1 MTNEQ
6 KLTEFLKNVDDWI
19 EDRHAELADINEE
32 VEGIMQ
38 LTSEQVQDLD
48 PQTALSHSF
57 VLFAHA
63 EYIQTLHNKERT
75 VLDFCSNSIWFIVA
89 DKMDNYG
96 GQYSKWEVRYH
107 SAVKENPLASEL
119 YRLKLSAE
127 ARLNRLQS
135 KSENVRRMASVLQD
149 IGKRRGY

>member
-48 PQTALSHSF
+48 HWFGGKKITFAVGSQSQSF
-57 VLFAHA
+57 PVADLKMKMQ
-63 EYIQTLHNKERT
+63 YIQMK
-75 VLDFCSNSIWFIVA
+75 
-89 DKMDNYG
+89 
-96 GQYSKWEVRYH
+96 
-107 SAVKENPLASEL
+107 
-119 YRLKLSAE
+119 
-127 ARLNRLQS
+127 
-135 KSENVRRMASVLQD
+135 
-149 IGKRRGY
+149 

>member
-1 MTNEQ
+1 M
-6 KLTEFLKNVDDWI
+6 KNVDDWI

>member
-1 MTNEQ
+1 LTNEQ

>member
-6 KLTEFLKNVDDWI
+6 KLTEFLNNVDDWI
-19 EDRHAELADINEE
+19 EDRHADLVDVNEDVKE
-32 VEGIMQ
+32 IMT
-38 LTSEQVQDLD
+38 LTSEQVQNLD
-48 PQTALSHSF
+48 PHTALSHSF

-63 EYIQTLHNKERT
+63 EYLQTLHNKERT
-75 VLDFCSNSIWFIVA
+75 VLDFCANSIWFIIA

-96 GQYSKWEVRYH
+96 GQYAKWEVRYH
-107 SAVKENPLASEL
+107 SAIKENPLASEL
-119 YRLKLSAE
+119 YRLKLAAE

-135 KSENVRRMASVLQD
+135 KSDNTRRMASVLQE

>member
-75 VLDFCSNSIWFIVA
+75 VLDFCSNSICLLYTSDAA
-89 DKMDNYG
+89 D
-96 GQYSKWEVRYH
+96 E
-107 SAVKENPLASEL
+107 
-119 YRLKLSAE
+119 
-127 ARLNRLQS
+127 
-135 KSENVRRMASVLQD
+135 
-149 IGKRRGY
+149 